1 MPISAIIR
9 SDDLRSENRRRIL
22 NTLRSTGPSTP
33 ASLVE
38 LTGLSA
44 ASISTL
50 SSQMIDQGI
59 LLSGKFPDKST
70 KGTRGRPK
78 SQLSLNPQAGDV
90 VTVNLTIDR
99 IRVQRVNYAGTVVQ
113 SHDATLDTRDLSVQQ
128 LLDTTIDAVEA
139 ACPDN
144 ARQNLHHIG
153 VSFQGMTEHESGDLL
168 WSPIISHRN
177 VPLGN
182 ALHDRF
188 GVTNS
193 VNNDC
198 RLISQALSRYHNDS
212 LGRSFATVLFSHGI
226 GLGLYLDGQ
235 PFAGTRS
242 SALEMGHLRFEHNGA
257 LCRCGKRGCIEA
269 YSADYGIERLA
280 RGQSVD
286 DTPSGRV
293 SDQSMLELIEQAQQG
308 DRAAVQ
314 AFTVAGAAIGEG
326 LVSLFTLLDPMPV
339 ALVGHSDRAFE
350 LMQGGITSI
359 LRQNLRSE
367 VDLKGL
373 LNYFD
378 NVDPL
383 LDQGLILNSLNHVDR
398 QFSDPATNLS
408 ISA

>member
-22 NTLRSTGPSTP
+22 DTLRSTGPCTP
-33 ASLVE
+33 ALLVE

-44 ASISTL
+44 ASVSTL
-50 SSQMIDQGI
+50 SSQMIDQSI
-59 LLSGKFPDKST
+59 LLSEKHPAGGGKSA
-70 KGTRGRPK
+70 RGRPK
-78 SQLSLNPQAGDV
+78 SQLSLNPQAGNV

-99 IRVQRVNYAGTVVQ
+99 VRVQRADYAGTVIQ
-113 SHDATLDTRDLSVQQ
+113 SHDAALDTRDLSVQQ
-128 LLDTTIDAVEA
+128 LLDTTSDAVEA
-139 ACPDN
+139 VSPGSV
-144 ARQNLHHIG
+144 RQQLHHIG

-198 RLISQALSRYHNDS
+198 RLISQALSGHHNDR

-235 PFAGTRS
+235 PFAGIRS

-280 RGQSVD
+280 LGQSID
-286 DTPSGRV
+286 DIPSGRV
-293 SDQSMLELIEQAQQG
+293 SDQSMIKLIDQAHQG
-308 DRAAVQ
+308 DRAAIQ
-314 AFTVAGAAIGEG
+314 AFTIAGAAIGEG
-326 LVSLFTLLDPMPV
+326 LASLFTLLDPMPV
-339 ALVGHSDRAFE
+339 ALVGHSDQAFA
-350 LMQGGITSI
+350 LMQGGITSV
-359 LRQNLRSE
+359 LRQNLREE
-367 VDLKGL
+367 VDLDDL
-373 LNYFD
+373 LHCFD

-383 LDQGLILNSLNHVDR
+383 LDQGLLLNSLNQVDR
-398 QFSDPATNLS
+398 QFSDPAINLS